1 MIHLAELCFIVFAC
15 RKFWKQRGMRAVERA
30 PAAPPPPPAPPGP
43 PPSMF
48 DPVVVVDALDA
59 AGLSEYVEAISEAIC
74 EKPAVSLEEVTTL
87 LRMAKVSGS
96 RVIELQRCL
105 KSSSSQR
112 LTAIP
117 QLPPAIIVRIVCD
130 SIHWW

>member
-1 MIHLAELCFIVFAC
+1 
-15 RKFWKQRGMRAVERA
+15 MRAVERA
-30 PAAPPPPPAPPGP
+30 PAAPPPAPP
-43 PPSMF
+43 PPSVF

-105 KSSSSQR
+105 KSSSSRR